1 MILSE
6 RHIIKRNNKCFKEID
21 EICFNSKNL
30 YNTGLYRV
38 RQHFFENKKYLNNVE
53 LINTLT
59 KEKQDDY
66 IKLPAQTAQQTLRM
80 VDKNFKSFFGSLKV
94 KKLGAYKKPI
104 NIPKYLK
111 KDGRFITVYTKQTV
125 SRKTL
130 EDKGLLKPFKSN
142 IFIKTNVE
150 YNDLKQVRFVPKN
163 GYYVI
168 EILYEVKTKVKL
180 KDNKKYLSIDLG
192 LNNLATCSTNK
203 RGVKNFIVN
212 GKPLKSINQFYNK
225 TKAKYNSKYEKN
237 KQNKNSKRLKSLS
250 LKRTNK
256 INDYF
261 HKSSRYIINHLVFNN
276 INTLIVGYNKG
287 WKQEINIGKKNN
299 QKFVDIPFYKF
310 IKMLE
315 YKAELEGINV
325 IIHEESYTSKC
336 SFIDCE
342 DIKKHETYKG
352 KRIKRGLFK
361 SSEGLICNADINGS
375 YNIMKKVV
383 GKTIHRTVNS
393 IAVCSTPVIKTF

>member
-6 RHIIKRNNKCFKEID
+6 RHIIKNSHKYFKEID

-38 RQHFFENKKYLNNVE
+38 RQHYFETKKYLNNFE
-53 LINTLT
+53 LINSLT
-59 KEKQDDY
+59 VEKQDDY
-66 IKLPAQTAQQTLRM
+66 IKLPAKVSQQTLMM
-80 VDKNFKSFFGSLKV
+80 VDRNFKSFFNSLKV
-94 KKLGAYKKPI
+94 KKLVKYKKPI
-104 NIPKYLK
+104 SIPKYLK
-111 KDGRFITVYTKQTV
+111 KDGRFITTYTKQAI
-125 SRKTL
+125 SKKYIKNSLINPSKT
-130 EDKGLLKPFKSN
+130 N
-142 IFIKTNVE
+142 IFIKTKVE
-150 YNDLKQVRFVPKN
+150 YKDLKQVRFVPKN
-163 GYYVI
+163 GYYVV
-168 EILYEVKTKVKL
+168 EILYEAKTKDKL
-180 KDNKKYLSIDLG
+180 KDDKKYLSIDLG
-192 LNNLATCSTNK
+192 LNNLATCSTNVK
-203 RGVKNFIVN
+203 NKKNFIVN

-225 TKAKYNSKYEKN
+225 TKAEYNSKYEKN
-237 KQNKNSKRLKSLS
+237 KQNKNSNRLKSLS

-261 HKSSRYIINHLVFNN
+261 HKSSRYIINHLVSNN
-276 INTLIVGYNKG
+276 INTIIIGYNKG

-299 QKFVDIPFYKF
+299 QKFVDIPFYRF
-310 IKMLE
+310 IQMLE

-361 SSEGLICNADINGS
+361 SEKGIEYNADINGS

-383 GKTIHRTVNS
+383 GKTVHRTVNS
-393 IAVCSTPVIKTF
+393 IAVCSAPVIKTF

>member
-6 RHIIKRNNKCFKEID
+6 RHIIKRNHKYFKEID
-21 EICFNSKNL
+21 EIYFNSKNL

-38 RQHFFENKKYLNNVE
+38 RQYYFETKKYLNNFE
-53 LINTLT
+53 LINSLT
-59 KEKQDDY
+59 SEKQDDY
-66 IKLPAQTAQQTLRM
+66 IKLPAKVSQQTLMM
-80 VDKNFKSFFGSLKV
+80 VDKNFKSFFSSLKV
-94 KKLGAYKKPI
+94 KKLRAYKKSI
-104 NIPKYLK
+104 SIPKYLN
-111 KDGRFITVYTKQTV
+111 KDGRYLTVYTKPAISKRQLNKN
-125 SRKTL
+125 SL
-130 EDKGLLKPFKSN
+130 INPSKSN
-142 IFIKTNVE
+142 IFIRTNVE
-150 YNDLKQVRFVPKN
+150 YKDLKQVRFVPRN
-163 GYYVI
+163 GYYVV
-168 EILYEVKTKVKL
+168 EILYEVKEKIKL

-192 LNNLATCSTNK
+192 LNNLATCSSNVKNK
-203 RGVKNFIVN
+203 KNFIIN

-237 KQNKNSKRLKSLS
+237 KQNKNSNRLKSLS
-250 LKRTNK
+250 LKRANK

-299 QKFVDIPFYKF
+299 QKFVDIPFERF

-325 IIHEESYTSKC
+325 IVHEESYTSKC
-336 SFIDCE
+336 SFLDKE
-342 DIKKHETYKG
+342 DVKKHETYKG

-383 GKTIHRTVNS
+383 GNSIHKMVDP
-393 IAVCSTPVIKTF
+393 IAVCSAPVIKTF